1 MLIKNTKLEGVKLLL
16 PDRFEDHR
24 GTYME
29 IYDSEKLKTVTD
41 KIFVQDDVSISN
53 KGVLRGI
60 HGDTET
66 TKIVTVLNGSGYA
79 IIADNRPDSSTYKQW
94 QSFVLSKE
102 NRKMLLLPAGI
113 GNSILALEDNMIYF
127 YKQDTHFVDGKQFTI
142 KWNDP
147 QWNFWWPID
156 TPIMSMRDELGCYV
170 K

>member
-127 YKQDTHFVDGKQFTI
+127 YKQDTHFVD
-142 KWNDP
+142 
-147 QWNFWWPID
+147 
-156 TPIMSMRDELGCYV
+156 
-170 K
+170 